1 MKALL
6 ESKSSKKKLTM
17 TDIKAISVTEANAL
31 EMQVQSLKKQ
41 KKDAEKQLVSEKIL
55 KDKRKTKLEKE
66 ARDNLETHK

>member
-31 EMQVQSLKKQ
+31 EM
-41 KKDAEKQLVSEKIL
+41 
-55 KDKRKTKLEKE
+55 
-66 ARDNLETHK
+66 